1 MVTIHI
7 FERRFGLFVT
17 LLQFGGYTFFAFL
30 QWLSRETKHSSLP
43 MSYCVSLA
51 VLQASMQGLSNL
63 SIKYLNYPAK
73 VLFKSSRVIP
83 TMLFGVVF
91 YGKRYK
97 LSEYGVMGVLVLGL
111 VIFMGADAT
120 TSPDFDPIGVVLI
133 LASLMVDACIIN
145 LQEYMFNH
153 FQSDEEEMIF
163 MSYAGGSLVLLLIC
177 MATGEMSEG
186 LAFIDQHGASRIN
199 IVIFIY
205 AACGFCGVSCVA
217 ALTKRFGA
225 LTAALTTTARKAITI
240 LLSFLI
246 FPKPFVFGHACGA
259 VLFISGLLAR
269 SRQRGGGERRRP
281 PTTELP
287 ERKASDG

>member
-1 MVTIHI
+1 
-7 FERRFGLFVT
+7 
-17 LLQFGGYTFFAFL
+17 
-30 QWLSRETKHSSLP
+30 
-43 MSYCVSLA
+43 
-51 VLQASMQGLSNL
+51 
-63 SIKYLNYPAK
+63 
-73 VLFKSSRVIP
+73 
-83 TMLFGVVF
+83 
-91 YGKRYK
+91 
-97 LSEYGVMGVLVLGL
+97 
-111 VIFMGADAT
+111 
-120 TSPDFDPIGVVLI
+120 
-133 LASLMVDACIIN
+133 
-145 LQEYMFNH
+145 
-153 FQSDEEEMIF
+153 MIF